1 MFSYHIIKWSWQ
13 SLLVAEAPQLCMYL
27 IFALHSCIR
36 STKDGAD
43 TLQTVFKKITWSFN
57 ALFSGKGPVEDWDGE
72 PIRDAKAVYQLCMWG
87 VLVAGIEIGTALTSC
102 ESIMMH
108 AHK

>member
-1 MFSYHIIKWSWQ
+1 MGVCTHVWASIFNQHIIKWSWQ
-13 SLLVAEAPQLCMYL
+13 SLLVAEAPQ
-27 IFALHSCIR
+27 
-36 STKDGAD
+36 
-43 TLQTVFKKITWSFN
+43 QTVFKKITWSFN
-57 ALFSGKGPVEDWDGE
+57 ALFSGKWPVEDWDGE